1 MRKRYLIVLFLIVF
15 SLTSFA
21 EENTPTN
28 TEGNSVPKV
37 EEKSPAKTEEKD
49 VTNLKEIVVTATRTE
64 KDVES
69 ARNRKYCHEK
79 GNRNKEHNDG

>member
-37 EEKSPAKTEEKD
+37 EEKAR
-49 VTNLKEIVVTATRTE
+49 LKLKR
-64 KDVES
+64 
-69 ARNRKYCHEK
+69 RM
-79 GNRNKEHNDG
+79 